1 MAGGKKVFVRS
12 PASVIHELSIECIET
27 EVKNTSVEIRKKFF
41 QDKYTMFH
49 KQNCESH
56 YDSWFELC
64 RAIKKLAE
72 WDSKNGE
79 PNAMSMWKKTI
90 FYDYYELYLEVHG

>member
-12 PASVIHELSIECIET
+12 PASVIHELSIECVDVEIKE
-27 EVKNTSVEIRKKFF
+27 SQIEIRKKFF
-41 QDKYTMFH
+41 QDKYTLFH
-49 KQNCESH
+49 KKNCESH

-72 WDSKNGE
+72 WEAKRDF
-79 PNAMSMWKKTI
+79 PNAVEMWEKSI
-90 FYDYYELYLEVHG
+90 FYDYYTLYLEVHG